1 MAFNNI
7 KNKIIKSSKQA
18 RKQNVSLRSLSMG
31 MAAVIAVSTTLLSM
45 NAIAKSTPELDAAL
59 DKLMPGTKP
68 GSIEE
73 TALPGLYEVSY
84 GSTIF
89 YFNKDASLMFRG
101 DIIDVEKRVNLTE
114 NKRGEARGKLLKSMD
129 ESQMIV
135 YPAKNEK
142 AKVTVFTD
150 IDCPYC
156 VKLHR
161 EMADYN
167 AEGIT
172 IRYMAYPRS
181 GIGTRSYQKAV
192 SVWCSDDPAKAMGD
206 AKEGQA
212 IPNKTCENPVA
223 QQFQLGQAL
232 GVQGTPAMFLEDGTS
247 LPGYVPAK
255 RLSATINGK

>member
-1 MAFNNI
+1 M
-7 KNKIIKSSKQA
+7 SSKQKMINKITGHSSA
-18 RKQNVSLRSLSMG
+18 RSIALG
-31 MAAVIAVSTTLLSM
+31 MAA
-45 NAIAKSTPELDAAL
+45 AIAFGGALVSSTAMAASTPELDAAL
-59 DKLMPGTKP
+59 DKLQPGTKP
-68 GSIEE
+68 TSIEE

-101 DIIDVEKRVNLTE
+101 DLIDVTNRVNLTE
-114 NKRGEARGKLLKSMD
+114 KKRGDARGKLLQSID
-129 ESQMIV
+129 ENTMIV

-192 SVWCSDDPAKAMGD
+192 NVWCADDKAQAMTD
-206 AKEGQA
+206 AKEGN
-212 IPNKTCENPVA
+212 PVPEKSCDNPVA

-255 RLSATINGK
+255 NLSKAIEQ

>member
-1 MAFNNI
+1 MSFI
-7 KNKIIKSSKQA
+7 V
-18 RKQNVSLRSLSMG
+18 QNVTKLTLAAASIITILSTNIF
-31 MAAVIAVSTTLLSM
+31 AASP
-45 NAIAKSTPELDAAL
+45 PELSAAL
-59 DKLMPGTKP
+59 DNLMPGTKP
-68 GSIEE
+68 TSIEE
-73 TALPGLYEVSY
+73 TSLPGIFEVSY
-84 GSTIF
+84 DSTVF
-89 YFNKDASLMFRG
+89 YFNKDASMMFRG
-101 DIIDVEKRVNLTE
+101 DIIDVKNRVNLTE
-114 NKRGEARGKLLKSMD
+114 KKRGEARGRLLKSMD

-135 YPAKNEK
+135 YPAKVEK

-181 GIGTRSYQKAV
+181 GVGTRSYKKAV
-192 SVWCSDDPAKAMGD
+192 NVWCADNPNQAMSD
-206 AKEGQA
+206 AKEG
-212 IPNKTCENPVA
+212 KTIADKNCDNPVA
-223 QQFQLGQAL
+223 QQLQLGQAL

-255 RLSATINGK
+255 RLSSAINGNK

>member
-1 MAFNNI
+1 MTFFKNNKSNTLVKKKVI
-7 KNKIIKSSKQA
+7 KNSISAMAVLI
-18 RKQNVSLRSLSMG
+18 SMS
-31 MAAVIAVSTTLLSM
+31 ALSM
-45 NAIAKSTPELDAAL
+45 NVMAKSTPELDAAL
-59 DKLMPGTKP
+59 NRLMPSTAP
-68 GSIEE
+68 TSIEE
-73 TALPGLYEVSY
+73 TAIPGLYEVSY

-89 YFNKDASLMFRG
+89 YFNKDASMMFRG
-101 DIIDVEKRVNLTE
+101 DIIDVRTRTNLTE
-114 NKRGEARGKLLKSMD
+114 KKRGEARGKLLSSMD

-135 YPAKNEK
+135 YPAKDEK

-181 GIGTRSYQKAV
+181 GIGSRSYKKAV
-192 SVWCSDDPAKAMGD
+192 NVWCSDDPAKAMGD
-206 AKEGQA
+206 AKEGQT
-212 IPNKTCENPVA
+212 IPNKNCDNPVA

-255 RLSATINGK
+255 SLSAAINEQK

>member
-1 MAFNNI
+1 MIFNI
-7 KNKIIKSSKQA
+7 KKNNKTVKQIPG
-18 RKQNVSLRSLSMG
+18 QNAALRSLSMG
-31 MAAVIAVSTTLLSM
+31 MAAVIAVSITLLSTHT
-45 NAIAKSTPELDAAL
+45 IAKSTPELDAAL
-59 DKLMPGTKP
+59 DELMPGTKP

-73 TALPGLYEVSY
+73 SALPGLYEVSY

-101 DIIDVEKRVNLTE
+101 DIIDVNKRVNLTE
-114 NKRGEARGKLLKSMD
+114 NKRGEARSQLLKSMN

-142 AKVTVFTD
+142 TKVTVFTD

-161 EMADYN
+161 EIADYN

-192 SVWCSDDPAKAMGD
+192 NVWCADDPAKAMGE
-206 AKEGQA
+206 AKEG
-212 IPNKTCENPVA
+212 KTLPTKNCDNPVA
-223 QQFQLGQAL
+223 QQYQIGQVL
-232 GVQGTPAMFLEDGTS
+232 GVEGTPAMFLEDGTS
-247 LPGYVPAK
+247 MPGYMPAK
-255 RLSATINGK
+255 DLSARIKNK

>member
-1 MAFNNI
+1 MK
-7 KNKIIKSSKQA
+7 KNT
-18 RKQNVSLRSLSMG
+18 VSA
-31 MAAVIAVSTTLLSM
+31 MAALVAMSALSM
-45 NAIAKSTPELDAAL
+45 NVMAKSTPELDAAL
-59 DKLMPGTKP
+59 NNLMPGTAP
-68 GSIEE
+68 SSIEE
-73 TALPGLYEVSY
+73 TSMPGIYEVSY

-89 YFNKDASLMFRG
+89 YFNKDASLLFRG
-101 DIIDVEKRVNLTE
+101 DIIDVKTRTNLTE
-114 NKRGEARGKLLKSMD
+114 KKRGEARGKLLDSME

-161 EMADYN
+161 EMDDYN

-172 IRYMAYPRS
+172 IRYMAYPRA
-181 GIGTRSYQKAV
+181 GIASPSYQKAV
-192 SVWCSDDPAKAMGD
+192 NVWCSDDPAKAMGD
-206 AKEGQA
+206 AKEGET
-212 IPNKTCENPVA
+212 IPNKTCDNPVA

-255 RLSATINGK
+255 RLSTAISSGK

>member
-1 MAFNNI
+1 MTAMKKTSNKNINN
-7 KNKIIKSSKQA
+7 KWFKPGLTAIITVSIVSALSSTA
-18 RKQNVSLRSLSMG
+18 M
-31 MAAVIAVSTTLLSM
+31 
-45 NAIAKSTPELDAAL
+45 AKSTPELDAAL
-59 DKLMPGTKP
+59 NELMPGTKP
-68 GSIEE
+68 SSVEE
-73 TALPGLYEVSY
+73 TVLPGIYEVSY

-89 YFNKDASLMFRG
+89 YFNNDASLMFRG
-101 DIIDVEKRVNLTE
+101 DIIDVNKRVNLTE
-114 NKRGEARGKLLKSMD
+114 KKRGEARGKLLKSMD

-135 YPAKNEK
+135 YPAENEQS
-142 AKVTVFTD
+142 KVTVFTD

-181 GIGTRSYQKAV
+181 GIGSPSYKKAV
-192 SVWCSDDPAKAMGD
+192 NVWCSDDPAKAMSD
-206 AKEGQA
+206 AKEGEA
-212 IPNKTCENPVA
+212 IADKTCDNPVA

-255 RLSATINGK
+255 RLAAEVNK